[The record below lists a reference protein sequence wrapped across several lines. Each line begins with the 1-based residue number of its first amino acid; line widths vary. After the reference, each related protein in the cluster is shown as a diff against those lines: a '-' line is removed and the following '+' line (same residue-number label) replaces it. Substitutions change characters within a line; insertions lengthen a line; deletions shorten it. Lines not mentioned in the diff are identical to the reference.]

1 MEATTIS
8 LIRKEAQ
15 RWADAQTLPQEIIE
29 LLYGEGVFKLFL
41 PSHFGGKEYSLEQ
54 AAALYAEIAAADG
67 SVGWLVQIGAGG
79 GYFLPSLVPE
89 VAERIFAPRE
99 AVIAGSGYPTGIA
112 RKVPGGYRVTGS
124 WKYASGAQYATTFTA
139 NAQVEDGGEIRA
151 FAFERNQVELIA
163 DWDAMG
169 MRATSSWSFRVEDAF
184 VPEQLSFVVG
194 EKVWEPGV
202 AVYNVPF
209 LLFAIVSFGAVVI
222 GLASAFFE
230 EATQALSAIGAR
242 ERLGRLGALQA
253 MTLDA
258 EREFFEHVRR
268 IEQPTTEVSWNLQS
282 VRMHEGGS
290 THDSTHHE
298 QDPAHQEQVRDKLL
312 VLIQRIYDRIWEAM
326 PWCGMHVVRDSSRLS
341 RIVRDSLVV
350 RQHELLHPT
359 MVEVP
364 GVEPGSGA
372 PVA

>member
-29 LLYGEGVFKLFL
+29 SLYGEGAFKLFL

-54 AAALYAEIAAADG
+54 AAALYADIAAADG

-139 NAQVEDGGEIRA
+139 NAQVEDGGGIRA

-290 THDSTHHE
+290 TQHSTHNKQVPTQHE
-298 QDPAHQEQVRDKLL
+298 QVLDTLL
-312 VLIQRIYDRIWEAM
+312 GLIERIYERVWNAL
-326 PWCGMHVVRDSSRLS
+326 PWCGMHVVHEKSRLS
-341 RIVRDSLVV
+341 RVVRDLLVV
-350 RQHELLHPT
+350 RQHELLRRPV
-359 MVEVP
+359 VEVP
-364 GVEPGSGA
+364 STVVER
-372 PVA
+372 